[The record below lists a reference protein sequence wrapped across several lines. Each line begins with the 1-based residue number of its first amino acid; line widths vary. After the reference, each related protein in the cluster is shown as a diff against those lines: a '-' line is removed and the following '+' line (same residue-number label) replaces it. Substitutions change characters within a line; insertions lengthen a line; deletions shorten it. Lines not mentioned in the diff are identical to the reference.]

1 MCNKF
6 LRQAEST
13 RMLIPQYTIRWLLAV
28 MAACAVVFS
37 IFALAVRGS
46 PWARGVSVAILSL
59 VVVLL
64 IHAFVFAVLWVF
76 SVVTSQIL
84 RRWAGF
90 GRTPFAHDPT
100 APAAKVPG
108 TAEGDKEIPA
118 APILLE

>member
-1 MCNKF
+1 
-6 LRQAEST
+6 
-13 RMLIPQYTIRWLLAV
+13 MLIPQYTIRWLLAV

-46 PWARGVSVAILSL
+46 PWARGVAQGVSVAILSL

-76 SVVTSQIL
+76 SVVTPQIL

-90 GRTPFAHDPT
+90 GRTPFAHDPN

-108 TAEGDKEIPA
+108 TAAGDKEIPA